1 MGKVAPLPFAEVIES
16 PIMFTAM
23 ILAMTLDELPSEK
36 GAARN
41 TVTGI
46 VHVLIDL
53 TGSFEPLQFV
63 LSCSQV
69 TPSLAR
75 I

>member
-1 MGKVAPLPFAEVIES
+1 MGNVAPFPFAEVIES

-46 VHVLIDL
+46 VQVLLDL

-75 I
+75 T

>member
-1 MGKVAPLPFAEVIES
+1 MGKVAPFPFDEVIES

-46 VHVLIDL
+46 VHVLLDL